1 MGALDPGK
9 DYGLL
14 QSLGNELDEFVEMYY
29 SPCIAALFGTNIGSN
44 PDVEP
49 QYFLAYGWL
58 THDACAHLSCLADN
72 MRWDRRL
79 GGCTAG
85 TITGTEITFGAED
98 DLDHCAKDDSPLYA
112 GVVERCKHKEVELA
126 VFQDKAND
134 CWESA
139 GTVPYYIMNH
149 FCMPQLTGNVAEQIL
164 ITELMHFLKV
174 IIVRTYILQNIM
186 MKDMPRFSCK
196 LQYKLKTVHV
206 HSYL

>member
-85 TITGTEITFGAED
+85 T
-98 DLDHCAKDDSPLYA
+98 
-112 GVVERCKHKEVELA
+112 
-126 VFQDKAND
+126 
-134 CWESA
+134 
-139 GTVPYYIMNH
+139 VPYYIMNH

-164 ITELMHFLKV
+164 IDEVVRVRAACSAHAASVITELMHFLKV
-174 IIVRTYILQNIM
+174 IIVRTYIL
-186 MKDMPRFSCK
+186 
-196 LQYKLKTVHV
+196 
-206 HSYL
+206 